1 MAKKAASGARRPEK
15 VFRVGFVSASIFIHE
30 VQNGDETRSIRSVNI
45 QKRYVDGD
53 EVKYTSSF
61 GLAELPQ
68 ALRVLQLASEW
79 VEQKEAD
86 LELAE

>member
-45 QKRYVDGD
+45 QKRYVDGED
-53 EVKYTSSF
+53 VKYTSSF

-68 ALRVLQLASEW
+68 ALHVLQLAANWVSE
-79 VEQKEAD
+79 KEAD
-86 LELAE
+86 VDLA